1 MSMMSLWQRIHQ
13 LNKQHNVAKEELI
26 FWQRLLQP
34 LNTLLMML
42 LAIPCVFGPL
52 RSSTMGAK
60 LMTGIAL
67 GFGFYIL
74 NQMFGFVSQVYQIP
88 PLIGA
93 TTPLLVFT
101 VFGLMLLKRSR

>member
-1 MSMMSLWQRIHQ
+1 MKLFKI
-13 LNKQHNVAKEELI
+13 V
-26 FWQRLLQP
+26 
-34 LNTLLMML
+34 
-42 LAIPCVFGPL
+42 VFAAMAMVSSVSAQAAVV
-52 RSSTMGAK
+52 SSTMGAK